1 MTIAISEKKKLI
13 MKFIW
18 ENIYGRGIVW
28 LQLYRIININKQLM
42 RESRLRKL

>member
-1 MTIAISEKKKLI
+1 MTIAISEKKLI

-18 ENIYGRGIVW
+18 ENIYGKGIVW

-42 RESRLRKL
+42 RESRLMKL